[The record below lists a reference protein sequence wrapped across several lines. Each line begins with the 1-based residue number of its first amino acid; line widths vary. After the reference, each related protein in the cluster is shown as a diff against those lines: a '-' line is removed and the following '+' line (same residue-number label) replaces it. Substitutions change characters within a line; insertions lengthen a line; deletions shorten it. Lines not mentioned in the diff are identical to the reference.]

1 MARRDL
7 AAAVV
12 LLLLSALASAQS
24 KPVELGDVV
33 VTGSVRFRVE
43 SWQWFETPLA
53 DGSYTFGANQVRLG
67 IQQKRRNFDWML
79 ELEQPTLFGLP
90 DDAIAPPPQ
99 GALGLGANYFA
110 SNGREA
116 AGIFLKQGFLRLR
129 LPGTEGNSLRLG
141 RFEFI
146 EGLEPGSKDATIGVL
161 KRDRIAHRLIGNF
174 GFSHVGRSFDGAQLA
189 WNPRNV
195 NVTLMAGRATRGVF
209 QVDGMGELD
218 ADVLYGALT
227 RGTTSAGPGEWR
239 LFAVMYH
246 DGRRTTK
253 TDNRPLPARVA
264 DAHNLRVTTVGAD
277 LLHVFP
283 TKRAGS
289 FDVLLWGA
297 LQGGSWGVQ
306 EHRGWAVALEAGWQ
320 PPLKQLKPWLRAG
333 WNRSSGD
340 DDPADASHRT
350 FFQVLPTP
358 RIYARFPFFN
368 LMNTDD
374 LFAELVLRP
383 HARLTVRSDVH
394 SLRLASS
401 KDLWYQGGGAYDQ
414 FVFGYA
420 GRPSGGN
427 TSLATLFDVSADV
440 TVSKNI
446 TVTGYFADAEG
457 KQVISQIYPADRSA
471 RFGYLEFNYRF

>member
-1 MARRDL
+1 MLSRRL
-7 AAAVV
+7 RLLSVV
-12 LLLLSALASAQS
+12 LLAASSSAQTS
-24 KPVELGDVV
+24 PVKVGGVV

-43 SWQWFETPLA
+43 SWRWFETPLA
-53 DGSYTFGANQVRLG
+53 DGGYTFGATQVRLG
-67 IQQKRRNFDWML
+67 VQQKRARFDWLL
-79 ELEQPTLFGLP
+79 ELEQPTLFNLP
-90 DDAIAPPPQ
+90 RGASAPPPQ

-110 SNGREA
+110 SNGTEA
-116 AGIFLKQGFLRLR
+116 AGIFLKQGFLRWR
-129 LPGTEGNSLRLG
+129 LPGKEGNSFRLG

-146 EGLEPGSKDATIGVL
+146 EGSEPGSKDPTVAAL

-174 GFSHVGRSFDGAQLA
+174 GFSNVGRSFDGAQLA
-189 WNPRNV
+189 WNPRDA

-218 ADVLYGALT
+218 TDVLYGALT
-227 RGTTSAGPGEWR
+227 RGTTAAGPGEWR
-239 LFAVMYH
+239 LFALMYH

-253 TDNRPLPARVA
+253 ADNRPLPARVS
-264 DAHNLRVTTVGAD
+264 DTRNIRVTTVGAD
-277 LLHVFP
+277 LLHLFP
-283 TKRAGS
+283 TKKAGA
-289 FDVLLWGA
+289 FDVLAWGA

-320 PPLKQLKPWLRAG
+320 PPMKQLQPWLRAG

-358 RIYARFPFFN
+358 RIYARFPFYN
-368 LMNTDD
+368 LMNSDD
-374 LFAELVLRP
+374 LFAELILRP
-383 HARLTVRSDVH
+383 HARLTLRGDVH
-394 SLRLASS
+394 SLRLSSS

-414 FVFGYA
+414 FAFGYS

-427 TSLATLFDVSADV
+427 TSLATVFDVSADV
-440 TVSKNI
+440 TI
-446 TVTGYFADAEG
+446 TQHIAVTGYFADAEG
-457 KQVISQIYPADRSA
+457 KQVISRIYPQDRSA

>member
-1 MARRDL
+1 MARRGL
-7 AAAVV
+7 AAVF
-12 LLLLSALASAQS
+12 LLLLAGALAGAQTAPT
-24 KPVELGDVV
+24 KLGGLV

-43 SWQWFETPLA
+43 SWRWFDTALA

-67 IQQKRRNFDWML
+67 LQQKRKHFDWML
-79 ELEQPTLFGLP
+79 EFEQPTLFGLP
-90 DDAIAPPPQ
+90 GDAIAPPPQ
-99 GALGLGANYFA
+99 GVLGLGANYFA

-116 AGIFLKQGFLRLR
+116 AGIFLKQGFLRFR
-129 LPGTEGNSLRLG
+129 LPGKEGNSFRLG

-146 EGLEPGSKDATIGVL
+146 EGAEPGSKDASISAL
-161 KRDRIAHRLIGNF
+161 KRDRIAHRLVGNF

-189 WNPRNV
+189 WNPRSV
-195 NVTLMAGRATRGVF
+195 NVTVMAGRATRGVF

-218 ADVLYGALT
+218 ADILYGALT
-227 RGTTSAGPGEWR
+227 RATTAAGPGEWR
-239 LFAVMYH
+239 LFALSYH

-253 TDNRPLPARVA
+253 ADNRALPARVA
-264 DAHNLRVTTVGAD
+264 DRHNIRVTTVGAD
-277 LLHVFP
+277 LLHLFP
-283 TKRAGS
+283 TKRAGA
-289 FDVLLWGA
+289 FDVLAWGA

-306 EHRGWAVALEAGWQ
+306 AHRGWAVALEAGWQ

-340 DDPADASHRT
+340 GDPADASHRT

-358 RIYARFPFFN
+358 RIYARFPFYN

-383 HARLTVRSDVH
+383 HQRLTLRSDVH
-394 SLRLASS
+394 SLRLSS
-401 KDLWYQGGGAYDQ
+401 GKDLWYQGGGAYDQ

-420 GRPSGGN
+420 GRPSGGH
-427 TSLATLFDVSADV
+427 TSLATVFDLSADV

-446 TVTGYFADAEG
+446 SVSGYFADAEG
-457 KQVISQIYPADRSA
+457 KQVVSKIYPDGRSA